1 MSKVVFDSFKE
12 DEKITYF
19 ELLKRL
25 DFSEIKN
32 WKVESKDVLLGLP
45 SNYLK
50 KDEMI
55 VKKEKLLNK
64 VDTLYLYLSDTENVL
79 TIIFNKDFNIIYIDV
94 ISKTW
99 EDTENGYEYD
109 IDDERF
115 EGFLDDLSSIL

>member
-1 MSKVVFDSFKE
+1 MNSD
-12 DEKITYF
+12 

-99 EDTENGYEYD
+99 EDIENGYEYD